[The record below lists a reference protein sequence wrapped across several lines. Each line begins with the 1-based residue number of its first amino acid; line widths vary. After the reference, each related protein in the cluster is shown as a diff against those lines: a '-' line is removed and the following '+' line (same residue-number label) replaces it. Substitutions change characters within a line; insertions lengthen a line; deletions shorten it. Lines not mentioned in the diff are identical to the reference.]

1 MLRVGMTN
9 PPYIL
14 EHLPRVAAVLRD
26 PRVFS
31 YLHVPV
37 NERLR
42 CARSVACGVCGV
54 LLYGVWGVEAHSA
67 HSAHTHTHTQPLSTP
82 SSTSTPTQVQSGSD
96 AVLLGMRREY
106 SRAEFE
112 RVCDVLLA
120 EVPGM
125 ELATDIICGAV
136 GGRGV

>member
-1 MLRVGMTN
+1 MRRLAVPACPPARSPVWRAGGRCMLRVGMTN

-67 HSAHTHTHTQPLSTP
+67 HSAHTHTHTHTAPVHPFLHLHTHAGPVGQRRGAAGHAAGVQP
-82 SSTSTPTQVQSGSD
+82 
-96 AVLLGMRREY
+96 RR
-106 SRAEFE
+106 
-112 RVCDVLLA
+112 V
-120 EVPGM
+120 
-125 ELATDIICGAV
+125 
-136 GGRGV
+136 